1 VSSAFTNT
9 GSSLVDQS
17 MVPYQKAYAMIVF
30 LMLLILGGNC
40 AYVSKIYPS
49 LIQTFKVPRQ
59 PILYVMNLHVLIT
72 NSRSTAF
79 KLTTFNVGDTDS
91 CGM

>member
-1 VSSAFTNT
+1 
-9 GSSLVDQS
+9 